1 MGVSSQYILVRFNKN
16 CLYFIQTLHKI
27 TLNKFKGED
36 KMKKRKIKVILG
48 IALSVVIMLSAP
60 PVYAASVEG
69 NIVSNNH
76 QGYRPI
82 HNAKILERF
91 NLTEEDLINAEKTNK
106 SFFEITKAKGFDDKE
121 VRNIIIEEK
130 YKIIDEKVKSGKLT
144 KEEGDNIK
152 VKVKESIEKWDGK
165 LNPEKKW
172 KRVRKL
178 EE

>member
-1 MGVSSQYILVRFNKN
+1 MYILERFNKN

-36 KMKKRKIKVILG
+36 KMKRKKIKG
-48 IALSVVIMLSAP
+48 IIGLAISAVIMLAAP
-60 PVYAASVEG
+60 PVYAAPIEG
-69 NIVSNNH
+69 NIISLNH
-76 QGYRPI
+76 HGDGPI
-82 HNAKILERF
+82 YKAQILERF
-91 NLTEEDLINAEKTNK
+91 NLREEDLINAEKANK
-106 SFFEITKAKGFDDKE
+106 SFFDIAKAKGFDDKE
-121 VRNIIIEEK
+121 VRSIIIEEK